1 MYQERRGDLLKIF
14 HTSDWHLGKNLEG
27 RSRIEEQME
36 FLNSFTAEVDKKN
49 PDIVIISGDVFDTIN
64 PPSIA
69 EKLYYNTVRKIS
81 DNAKRLVVVIAG
93 NHDSP
98 DKIEA
103 GKNVLEDLGVYVFG
117 YPKTSSEPRDF
128 DGFCITKTSP
138 GYIRYENKKGEICNI
153 IMLPYPSESRLG
165 YKLDY
170 RDDSKSNQDKYNE
183 IIRDH
188 LENLA
193 GNFSPVEINICVSH
207 IFVMGG
213 EPSESERSVELGGSY
228 LINSSSLPSDA
239 DYIALGHLHKN
250 QKVSEKLKAYYSGS
264 PIQYSKSE
272 RIYTKFYNEVDIF
285 LNDGKYDKDK
295 SVISELSESKVL
307 PHDINYNHCDAEMSE
322 LSDRKNKKTNVK
334 NVPIDITRPIRLF
347 QFDSVEKAL
356 EAEIEEVCW
365 AYIEIKT
372 DRIIT
377 QDEIKYIKSKV
388 DEVIEIKP
396 VFDNVEREKI
406 ELDIKKMDDVE
417 LFKNFF
423 VKEKGIEPTDR
434 IVNLYKRML
443 GGVVEDEAD

>member
-1 MYQERRGDLLKIF
+1 MKII

-27 RSRIEEQME
+27 RSRISEQIK
-36 FLNSFTAEVDKKN
+36 FLDSFVDEVNEKN
-49 PDIVIISGDVFDTIN
+49 PDIVIISGDIFDTIN

-117 YPKTSSEPRDF
+117 YPNTSSEPRKF
-128 DGFCITKTSP
+128 DGFSITKTSP
-138 GYIRYENKKGEICNI
+138 GYIRYENNMGEVTNI

-183 IIRDH
+183 IIKEH
-188 LENLA
+188 FKNLA
-193 GNFSPVEINICVSH
+193 QNFSSDEINICVSH
-207 IFVMGG
+207 IFVIGG

-228 LINSSSLPSDA
+228 LISTSSLPANA

-250 QKVSEKLKAYYSGS
+250 QKVSEKLNAYYSGS

-272 RIYTKFYNEVDIF
+272 RIYTKFYNEVDIK
-285 LNDGKYDKDK
+285 KYSNK
-295 SVISELSESKVL
+295 SDTL
-307 PHDINYNHCDAEMSE
+307 
-322 LSDRKNKKTNVK
+322 VK
-334 NVPIDITRPIRLF
+334 MIPIDISRPIRLF
-347 QFDSVEKAL
+347 QYASPEEALDS
-356 EAEIEEVCW
+356 EIEEVCW
-365 AYIEIKT
+365 AYLEIKT
-372 DRIIT
+372 DRVIT
-377 QDEIKYIKSKV
+377 QDEIKSLKSKI

-396 VFDNVEREKI
+396 IFDNIEREKI
-406 ELDIKKMDDVE
+406 ELDIKKMDEVE

-423 VKEKGIEPTDR
+423 IKEKGFEPTDK
-434 IVNLYKRML
+434 IINLYERLL
-443 GGVVEDEAD
+443 GGVEDEAD